1 MIAVENTVLILLAA
15 GRSERFGDIGSK
27 LDQPFLGKSLGLHV
41 AVALEAMPFQD
52 RVAVV
57 DGAQIDYGPYGF
69 RQIRNHDRDKGMAH
83 SIRLGLACAQQLD
96 ADAICIALADMPR
109 VTAAHIHR
117 LFDAT
122 TGAETVVASSDGNEP
137 KPPAIFGRAHFAMLA
152 TLEGDAGARDMV
164 RRGRHVVTSD
174 AELIDVD
181 TPEEL
186 ERLRELVHAPE
197 ALTRMGTR
205 RLG

>member
-1 MIAVENTVLILLAA
+1 MLAVEKTVLILLAA
-15 GRSERFGDIGSK
+15 GKSERFGDIGSK

-52 RVAVV
+52 RVAIV
-57 DGAQIDYGPYGF
+57 DGAAIDYSPHGF
-69 RQIRNHDRDKGMAH
+69 TQIRNHDRTKGMSH
-83 SIRLGLACAQQLD
+83 SLHLGVTYAREVGAE
-96 ADAICIALADMPR
+96 AICVALADMPR

-122 TGAETVVASSDGNEP
+122 TDAGSVVASSDGVEP
-137 KPPAIFGRAHFAMLA
+137 KPPAIFGHAHFDVLMS
-152 TLEGDAGARDMV
+152 LEGDAGARDMV
-164 RRGRHVVTSD
+164 KRGRHVVTNA

-181 TPEEL
+181 TRDQL
-186 ERLRELVHAPE
+186 ERLRALVHAPE
-197 ALTRMGTR
+197 ALTRVGTR